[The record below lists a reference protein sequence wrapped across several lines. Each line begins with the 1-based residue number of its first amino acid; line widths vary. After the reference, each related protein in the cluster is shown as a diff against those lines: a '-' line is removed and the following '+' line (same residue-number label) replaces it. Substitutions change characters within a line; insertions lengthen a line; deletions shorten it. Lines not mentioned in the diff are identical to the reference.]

1 MKKVEIGGQKFTLY
15 NRDEV
20 TYGAQK
26 EVEKVK
32 FAASL
37 AMMSNKDV
45 TEMISDKKDGD
56 NGEELT
62 EENLMDKLAKGDI
75 KKALINS
82 QEAAVTLEE
91 EAIMLSAN
99 ITRDKIMNLPAT
111 VVRELAKAAEEELGG
126 LLNFTAAS
134 TTDTT

>member
-1 MKKVEIGGQKFTLY
+1 MKKVEIGGQKFTLC
-15 NRDEV
+15 NSDEV

-56 NGEELT
+56 NGEKLT

-82 QEAAVTLEE
+82 QDAAVTLEE

-99 ITRDKIMNLPAT
+99 ITPDKIMSLPAT